1 MRKCIRISLQKS
13 RWVYERTTLKYNVQL
28 FIRVSYGYPFFF
40 SQNGIQE
47 KTKTICISFQSKTL
61 WFQKVFMEHKKIE
74 HSTQFECTTEMQ
86 FDKDFHHSRLWL
98 CKTFLSALSSKIL
111 LTPLCYFFSVAF
123 SICIYSSQW
132 LKKKV
137 AYHLHATP
145 CNLLLKGRFHLL

>member
-1 MRKCIRISLQKS
+1 MRKCIRTSLQKS

-86 FDKDFHHSRLWL
+86 FDKDFHHSRLRL

-111 LTPLCYFFSVAF
+111 LTPLSYFFL
-123 SICIYSSQW
+123 W
-132 LKKKV
+132 LFLFV
-137 AYHLHATP
+137 FTLVSD
-145 CNLLLKGRFHLL
+145 

>member
-1 MRKCIRISLQKS
+1 MYPYLTSEKQMGLRENDTQIQCSTFHPSFL
-13 RWVYERTTLKYNVQL
+13 WVP
-28 FIRVSYGYPFFF
+28 FFFFF

-111 LTPLCYFFSVAF
+111 LTPLIFFCGF
-123 SICIYSSQW
+123 FY
-132 LKKKV
+132 L
-137 AYHLHATP
+137 Y
-145 CNLLLKGRFHLL
+145 LL